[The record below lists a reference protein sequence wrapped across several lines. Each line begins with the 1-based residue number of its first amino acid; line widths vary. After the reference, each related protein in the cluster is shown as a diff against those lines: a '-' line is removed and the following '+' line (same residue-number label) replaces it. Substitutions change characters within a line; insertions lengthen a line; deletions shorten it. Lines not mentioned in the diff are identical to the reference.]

1 MLLVCNITVTE
12 ELNDNERKIP
22 EGKARGYLFGY
33 LFGIWY
39 WYRKAICLVYSNE
52 SFGLQIRINIG
63 VKMMKL

>member
-12 ELNDNERKIP
+12 ELNENEGKSP
-22 EGKARGYLFGY
+22 EGKSRVTFTKP
-33 LFGIWY
+33 
-39 WYRKAICLVYSNE
+39 RKAICLVYSNE

>member
-12 ELNDNERKIP
+12 ELNENERKSP
-22 EGKARGYLFGY
+22 EGKARGTFTKP
-33 LFGIWY
+33 
-39 WYRKAICLVYSNE
+39 RKAICLVYSNE